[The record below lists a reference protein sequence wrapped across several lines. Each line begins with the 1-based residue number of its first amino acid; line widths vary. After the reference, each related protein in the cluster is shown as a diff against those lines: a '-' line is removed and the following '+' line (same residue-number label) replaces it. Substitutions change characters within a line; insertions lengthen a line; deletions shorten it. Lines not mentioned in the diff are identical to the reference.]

1 MNYQELKIAQYNNIA
16 NYEAEYKRRIDGIG
30 TAKTELHPYV
40 LEHRETVKSKYPLF
54 SVPLPEIQLLSENI
68 TENSRQITGLAQ
80 SLPKVAHNQFY
91 QEQLAKAIISTNEI
105 EGVHTTRKEVHD
117 AFESLVKPGKK
128 KVRLQSTLQMYQ
140 DILGSEDIRIDS
152 LKDIRKLYDKLTEGE
167 IEREN
172 LPDGVLFRNCT
183 VQVGRKHTPPKTE
196 HEIYLQLSSW
206 LNFINDHQFTFLIR
220 AALGHFFFENTHPF
234 IDGNGRLGRYIF
246 SRYLSRKLDK
256 FSGLVISQK
265 IVENRRK
272 YELAFENAELAAN
285 RSEGTFFVKMM
296 LEYVND
302 GQSEIIQVLKEK
314 QNALK
319 TVEKILQADKSFTSE
334 EKYVLHLLYQS
345 FLFTDRPEEAI
356 TDNAIIELAKA
367 TEFSGRSIQSALKK
381 LEDDNIIQL
390 VTQRPKRHTIV
401 TPLVD

>member
-1 MNYQELKIAQYNNIA
+1 MDYQELKITRYENIA
-16 NYEAEYKRRIDGIG
+16 NYESEYKRRIDGIG
-30 TAKTELHPYV
+30 TAKTELYPYV

-54 SVPLPEIQLLSENI
+54 SVPLPDILLLSESI
-68 TENSRQITGLAQ
+68 MENSRQITALAQ

-91 QEQLAKAIISTNEI
+91 QEQLTKAIISTNEI
-105 EGVHTTRKEVHD
+105 EGVHTTRKEVLD
-117 AFESLVKPGKK
+117 AFESLVGPGKK

-140 DILGSEDIRIDS
+140 DILNSEDIRIDS
-152 LKDIRKLYDKLTEGE
+152 LEDIRELYDKLTEGE
-167 IEREN
+167 IEQEN
-172 LPDGVLFRNCT
+172 LPDGVLFRNCI
-183 VQVGRKHTPPKTE
+183 VQVGRKYTPPKTE
-196 HEIYLQLSSW
+196 HEINLQLLSW

-246 SRYLSRKLDK
+246 SRYLSRRLDK

-265 IVENRRK
+265 IIENRKK
-272 YELAFENAELAAN
+272 YELAFENVELAAN
-285 RSEGTFFVKMM
+285 RSEGTFFVKIM
-296 LEYVND
+296 LEYVRD
-302 GQSEIIQVLKEK
+302 GQSEVIQILKEK
-314 QNALK
+314 QKALE
-319 TVEKILQADKSFTSE
+319 TVEKILQMDNSFTAE
-334 EKYVLHLLYQS
+334 EKSVLHLLYQS

-367 TEFSGRSIQSALKK
+367 AEFSGRSIKSALKK

-401 TPLVD
+401 TPLVY